1 MVPNISFSDEDQEA
15 WTDNEVSVNFEAV
28 DNESGIDHCEWAI
41 GMFCFH
47 ISSKFIFV
55 LSFHNLTCV
64 CLFTLRIPTTRNRT
78 AEFH

>member
-47 ISSKFIFV
+47 SSQKSY
-55 LSFHNLTCV
+55 LSYH
-64 CLFTLRIPTTRNRT
+64 FTI
-78 AEFH
+78 